1 PREETI
7 DEDFETEGD
16 IIVSKRQRIL
26 VAFAVHS
33 TGLPTT
39 IQQAHSSP
47 EREEWIKATNAEYDS
62 LMEHETWSLCELPP
76 GRKPIGCRWL
86 FTKKYSADGSL
97 LRYKARLVAQGF
109 TQVAG
114 IDYTDIFAPVIR
126 TSSIRFLLA
135 LAALQSMQ
143 ICHMDVQTA
152 FLNGNLQE
160 TLYMRQPPG
169 YVQPGQDHLVCRL
182 NKSIYGLKQ
191 SSREWNSALD
201 SYFKSKGFVQLKTDP
216 CIYFQ
221 STRQGLVLVGV
232 YVDDFILLSTSTYVL
247 ETTKRNLSSRFHMKD
262 LGNLTFCLGIE
273 VERLQDGSIFPHQR
287 KYIGR
292 TSVPDYDNSSRHSL
306 YKHQQIAKRV
316 LRYLKGTQDYGLL
329 YSKSDKED
337 FTIDLYVDADYAND
351 TSTRRSTSGFLLFL
365 NGCLISW
372 KSKLQIIVALST
384 CEAEYISMSYGLQE
398 ALWLKSL
405 LEELQLVIKL
415 PINVYEDN
423 QSTIKMAENPTLQQ
437 RTKHIDVRH
446 HFIRD
451 LVKQRIIKINYCQTN
466 SMLADILTKALPKP
480 KFEEHMPK
488 LVTSIPPNNN
498 KERSRL
504 EGSVEERVAS
514 VRQIFD
520 PPNQMFGAH
529 IRHLI

>member
-1 PREETI
+1 
-7 DEDFETEGD
+7 
-16 IIVSKRQRIL
+16 
-26 VAFAVHS
+26 
-33 TGLPTT
+33 
-39 IQQAHSSP
+39 
-47 EREEWIKATNAEYDS
+47 
-62 LMEHETWSLCELPP
+62 MEHETWTLCDLLP

-86 FTKKYSADGSL
+86 FTKKYSADGFF

-114 IDYTDIFAPVIR
+114 IDCTDIFAPVIR

-152 FLNGNLQE
+152 LLNGALQE

-169 YVQPGQDHLVCRL
+169 YVKPGQDHLVCRL
-182 NKSIYGLKQ
+182 NKSFYGLKQ
-191 SSREWNSALD
+191 
-201 SYFKSKGFVQLKTDP
+201 Y
-216 CIYFQ
+216 
-221 STRQGLVLVGV
+221 
-232 YVDDFILLSTSTYVL
+232 
-247 ETTKRNLSSRFHMKD
+247 
-262 LGNLTFCLGIE
+262 
-273 VERLQDGSIFPHQR
+273 
-287 KYIGR
+287 
-292 TSVPDYDNSSRHSL
+292 YDNSSRYSL

-316 LRYLKGTQDYGLL
+316 LRYLKGAQDYCLL

-337 FTIDLYVDADYAND
+337 FTIDPYVDADYAND
-351 TSTRRSTSGFLLFL
+351 ISTRQSTSGFLLFL

-372 KSKLQIIVALST
+372 KSKLQNIVALST
-384 CEAEYISMSYGLQE
+384 CEAEYISMSYGPQE
-398 ALWLKSL
+398 ALWLKYL

-437 RTKHIDVRH
+437 RTKHSDVRH

-488 LVTSIPPNNN
+488 LVTSIPPSNN
-498 KERSRL
+498 EETSR
-504 EGSVEERVAS
+504 
-514 VRQIFD
+514 
-520 PPNQMFGAH
+520 
-529 IRHLI
+529 

>member
-1 PREETI
+1 
-7 DEDFETEGD
+7 
-16 IIVSKRQRIL
+16 
-26 VAFAVHS
+26 
-33 TGLPTT
+33 
-39 IQQAHSSP
+39 
-47 EREEWIKATNAEYDS
+47 
-62 LMEHETWSLCELPP
+62 
-76 GRKPIGCRWL
+76 
-86 FTKKYSADGSL
+86 
-97 LRYKARLVAQGF
+97 
-109 TQVAG
+109 
-114 IDYTDIFAPVIR
+114 
-126 TSSIRFLLA
+126 
-135 LAALQSMQ
+135 
-143 ICHMDVQTA
+143 
-152 FLNGNLQE
+152 
-160 TLYMRQPPG
+160 
-169 YVQPGQDHLVCRL
+169 
-182 NKSIYGLKQ
+182 
-191 SSREWNSALD
+191 
-201 SYFKSKGFVQLKTDP
+201 
-216 CIYFQ
+216 
-221 STRQGLVLVGV
+221 
-232 YVDDFILLSTSTYVL
+232 
-247 ETTKRNLSSRFHMKD
+247 MKD

-287 KYIGR
+287 KYILDLLATHGYKIFYCFITVAFPLSGGR
-292 TSVPDYDNSSRHSL
+292 TSVPGYDNSSRHCL

-316 LRYLKGTQDYGLL
+316 LRNLKGTQDYGLL

-351 TSTRRSTSGFLLFL
+351 TSTRRLTSGFLLFL

-372 KSKLQIIVALST
+372 KSKLQNIVALST

-498 KERSRL
+498 KETSRL

>member
-1 PREETI
+1 MLHYSHVPLQFWAEAVAHAMYLRNRSYSSSTPSTTPFERLWKSKPDLSQLRIFRCEAYALIDESARSKFASRTIRTMYVGNEPDVKGYCLYCQKFFVSRNVQFNEANSYNADSPSPLLLPAQDIFADEDSRRDESPPPPRRSSRIRRPPTRFMDTTPVFQPAASSPPQSSTVPTSEQHEDVIDDSVSNTQEDVNPMVEDISTSIPVALDDSEDMDVSTIYDAPFLRRRPREETI
-7 DEDFETEGD
+7 DEDFETEDD

-39 IQQAHSSP
+39 IQQAHSSS

-62 LMEHETWSLCELPP
+62 LMEHETWTLCELPP

-126 TSSIRFLLA
+126 TSSIRFLLS
-135 LAALQSMQ
+135 LAALQSMH

-221 STRQGLVLVGV
+221 RTR
-232 YVDDFILLSTSTYVL
+232 
-247 ETTKRNLSSRFHMKD
+247 
-262 LGNLTFCLGIE
+262 
-273 VERLQDGSIFPHQR
+273 
-287 KYIGR
+287 
-292 TSVPDYDNSSRHSL
+292 
-306 YKHQQIAKRV
+306 
-316 LRYLKGTQDYGLL
+316 
-329 YSKSDKED
+329 
-337 FTIDLYVDADYAND
+337 
-351 TSTRRSTSGFLLFL
+351 
-365 NGCLISW
+365 
-372 KSKLQIIVALST
+372 
-384 CEAEYISMSYGLQE
+384 
-398 ALWLKSL
+398 
-405 LEELQLVIKL
+405 
-415 PINVYEDN
+415 
-423 QSTIKMAENPTLQQ
+423 
-437 RTKHIDVRH
+437 
-446 HFIRD
+446 
-451 LVKQRIIKINYCQTN
+451 
-466 SMLADILTKALPKP
+466 
-480 KFEEHMPK
+480 
-488 LVTSIPPNNN
+488 
-498 KERSRL
+498 
-504 EGSVEERVAS
+504 
-514 VRQIFD
+514 
-520 PPNQMFGAH
+520 
-529 IRHLI
+529 

>member
-1 PREETI
+1 
-7 DEDFETEGD
+7 
-16 IIVSKRQRIL
+16 
-26 VAFAVHS
+26 
-33 TGLPTT
+33 
-39 IQQAHSSP
+39 
-47 EREEWIKATNAEYDS
+47 
-62 LMEHETWSLCELPP
+62 
-76 GRKPIGCRWL
+76 
-86 FTKKYSADGSL
+86 
-97 LRYKARLVAQGF
+97 
-109 TQVAG
+109 
-114 IDYTDIFAPVIR
+114 
-126 TSSIRFLLA
+126 
-135 LAALQSMQ
+135 
-143 ICHMDVQTA
+143 
-152 FLNGNLQE
+152 
-160 TLYMRQPPG
+160 
-169 YVQPGQDHLVCRL
+169 
-182 NKSIYGLKQ
+182 
-191 SSREWNSALD
+191 
-201 SYFKSKGFVQLKTDP
+201 
-216 CIYFQ
+216 
-221 STRQGLVLVGV
+221 
-232 YVDDFILLSTSTYVL
+232 
-247 ETTKRNLSSRFHMKD
+247 MKD

-287 KYIGR
+287 KYILDLLATHGFTDCNPISTPQAMVGELLYLATTTR
-292 TSVPDYDNSSRHSL
+292 PDIAYT
-306 YKHQQIAKRV
+306 IAKRV
-316 LRYLKGTQDYGLL
+316 LRNLKGTQDYGLL

-351 TSTRRSTSGFLLFL
+351 TSTRRLTSGFLLFL

-372 KSKLQIIVALST
+372 KSKLQNIVALST

-498 KERSRL
+498 KETSRL